1 MYTMWGRPNQHDRY
15 ASHGSPRT
23 PVRGSIPNSF
33 PTTSNEI
40 VEKSQ
45 ASVDNQLLGLPGPYH
60 WHAIG
65 TFNTYSQGPTHWSL
79 TDSGGGYNLKGAVF
93 SHTTLRPS
101 QSAVFTFHQRVPLGL
116 QFNQVLSI
124 KPKFEFKNLWPP
136 RGLSTTRPS
145 TVANIYD

>member
-1 MYTMWGRPNQHDRY
+1 MYTLWGRPNQHDRY
-15 ASHGSPRT
+15 ASYSSPRT

-45 ASVDNQLLGLPGPYH
+45 SSVDNRLLCLPGPYH

-101 QSAVFTFHQRVPLGL
+101 QPAVFTFHQRARSVSSLIKFYQLNQSLSLRTYGHHVVFQPLDHL
-116 QFNQVLSI
+116 
-124 KPKFEFKNLWPP
+124 P
-136 RGLSTTRPS
+136 
-145 TVANIYD
+145 

>member
-1 MYTMWGRPNQHDRY
+1 MYTLWERPNQHDRY

-23 PVRGSIPNSF
+23 PVRKSIPNSF

-45 ASVDNQLLGLPGPYH
+45 ASVDNRLLGLPGPYH

-79 TDSGGGYNLKGAVF
+79 TDSGGGYNLKCAVF

-101 QSAVFTFHQRVPLGL
+101 QPVIFTFHQRAPLGL

-124 KPKFEFKNLWPP
+124 KPKFEFKDLWSP
-136 RGLSTTRPS
+136 RGLPTTRPS